1 MNDQIQLEIT
11 SIRDVAVEEKAKKTT
26 AAIDGLLLARKMR
39 FDAFLLKMEDIKL
52 RQQTQD
58 PRLRGGQQDSRYN
71 MGGATRGGTRGST
84 RGSTRGGTTGTQ
96 QNTRRRR

>member
-1 MNDQIQLEIT
+1 MNDQIQLEII

-26 AAIDGLLLARKMR
+26 AAIDGMLLARKMR
-39 FDAFLLKMEDIKL
+39 LDAFLLKMEDIKL

-58 PRLRGGQQDSRYN
+58 PRARGGYQQDTRSGR
-71 MGGATRGGTRGST
+71 GQTTRGGA
-84 RGSTRGGTTGTQ
+84 RGSTRGGTTGSQ